1 MKMLLGLVNRTLQ
14 ERKGPMQDN
23 MRFSLVD
30 VCLLSKLIKV
40 LLNDGRHSLFELL
53 FWDVVRFLSM
63 SEMRL
68 GETNGEAAFDARYS
82 TDIAGKDYV
91 LK

>member
-14 ERKGPMQDN
+14 ERKGPMQDS
-23 MRFSLVD
+23 MIFSLVD
-30 VCLLSKLIKV
+30 VCLLSKLMKV

-53 FWDVVRFLSM
+53 WDVVRCLSM

-68 GETNGEAAFDARYS
+68 RKTNGEAAFDA
-82 TDIAGKDYV
+82 
-91 LK
+91 